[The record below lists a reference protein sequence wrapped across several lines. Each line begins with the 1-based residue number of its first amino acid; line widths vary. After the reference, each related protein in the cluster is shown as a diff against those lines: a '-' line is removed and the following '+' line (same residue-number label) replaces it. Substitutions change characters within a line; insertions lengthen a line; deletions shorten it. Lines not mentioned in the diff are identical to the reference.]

1 MIRPRF
7 CRVIYYFDTLTLG
20 RRHQLFGNMLAAIV
34 HAGQQLRKEEEASL
48 ASLKK
53 SFEKSFQIMRLKLAN
68 RFVRRETHL
77 GQN

>member
-1 MIRPRF
+1 
-7 CRVIYYFDTLTLG
+7 
-20 RRHQLFGNMLAAIV
+20 MLAAIV